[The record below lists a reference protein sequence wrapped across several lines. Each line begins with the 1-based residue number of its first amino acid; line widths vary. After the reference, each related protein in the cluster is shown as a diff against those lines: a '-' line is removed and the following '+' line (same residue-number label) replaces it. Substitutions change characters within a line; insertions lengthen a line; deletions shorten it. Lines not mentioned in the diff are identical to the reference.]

1 MVIRDDPEIPF
12 YLHSPEM
19 VGPGNQKMYES
30 VHSRIVYDKQE
41 KKKKLQTTQMLI
53 SCGLDKHIV
62 VHPIHTVGEILYS
75 N

>member
-41 KKKKLQTTQMLI
+41 KKKKTANNSNAYQLWTGQAH
-53 SCGLDKHIV
+53 CGTS
-62 VHPIHTVGEILYS
+62 HPHSRRDTI
-75 N
+75 